1 LGFSVAV
8 DVPLGHLDRRR
19 AAMPG
24 LMHDPR
30 RARDE
35 CAASGMG
42 RAAFEP
48 DCVKRPSKP
57 IHDADGGRLG
67 PALRGNY
74 GAYRRSDRSAASYE
88 RCLQVRVQRNPAA
101 PSIFGCAIVRLKH

>member
-1 LGFSVAV
+1 
-8 DVPLGHLDRRR
+8 
-19 AAMPG
+19 MPR
-24 LMHDPR
+24 LHDPR

-42 RAAFEP
+42 RAPFETNGA
-48 DCVKRPSKP
+48 KRSSQP

-74 GAYRRSDRSAASYE
+74 GAYRRSDRSAASHE
-88 RCLQVRVQRNPAA
+88 RCPQVRVQRNPAA
-101 PSIFGCAIVRLKH
+101 SSIFGCAIVRLKH